1 MTREEAIEL
10 ARKAGHPQPG
20 MDGLFFQRLV
30 NLAVAAEREACA
42 KACEAEAAIQKE
54 SAKFCKVSIDQRDFS
69 ICAAAIRA
77 RGQS

>member
-30 NLAVAAEREACA
+30 NLAAAAEREACA
-42 KACEAEAAIQKE
+42 DIAETYEE
-54 SAKFCKVSIDQRDFS
+54 SCGGAD
-69 ICAAAIRA
+69 AIRA